1 MWLQLTEKDRK
12 DDVSGLKEEVV
23 RLVAAGSHQSSIMTV
38 HHALFFFFLLSL
50 QVRNC
55 RSAEVLRKIYG
66 AAGEDIRA
74 QCGLYLSGSWKI
86 FCRENCEGGN
96 ILIRTKESKAQ
107 SGRYSTECVTGAPSG
122 WFILYVSISGL
133 TQSDSGRYR
142 CGLGDSLSSASYQD
156 FRLVLVDAV
165 LDGNKDPHVYKEAGS
180 SLTVACSFGSSGRTK
195 SFSRGEP
202 GEEEVLVKTDGV
214 RGEGGRYS
222 LEYDE
227 QPSGGVLLVTI
238 TQLTQSDSGRYRCK
252 MDRTVLPDLYRDFH
266 VTFRAVDPSVST
278 PPPRTSISSSSG
290 SYTPS
295 VSSET
300 TDLSVL
306 TQWSTTTSQD
316 AANRGSAEV
325 LRFVALTLVIIIIL
339 LSVALLVCC
348 RKRSE
353 KHHTAL
359 LVQTENATESYRIKE
374 DVREED
380 QQWRSADVEI
390 YVAYRETT
398 TTKPTEAETSQSCSS
413 ATATTSQHQAE
424 DDWNKVIY
432 AEVKFSNK
440 KTASAPRSSCGTMT
454 DVIYAEPQVAKT
466 SHDEPLHSNAA

>member
-1 MWLQLTEKDRK
+1 MIFCKQNCEEQGNVLIETRKTTDRK
-12 DDVSGLKEEVV
+12 
-23 RLVAAGSHQSSIMTV
+23 
-38 HHALFFFFLLSL
+38 
-50 QVRNC
+50 
-55 RSAEVLRKIYG
+55 
-66 AAGEDIRA
+66 
-74 QCGLYLSGSWKI
+74 
-86 FCRENCEGGN
+86 
-96 ILIRTKESKAQ
+96 
-107 SGRYSTECVTGAPSG
+107 GRYSITSVKGQNEPY
-122 WFILYVSISGL
+122 FYVSISSL
-133 TQSDSGRYR
+133 TQSDSGRYQ
-142 CGLGDSLSSASYQD
+142 CGLRISSSRFSYKD
-156 FRLVLVDAV
+156 FILVVAEAL
-165 LDGNKDPHVYKEAGS
+165 LDGNKDHHFSKEAAGS
-180 SLTVACSFGSSGRTK
+180 SLTVACFFGSSGRTK
-195 SFSRGEP
+195 SFCRGGP
-202 GEEEVLVKTDGV
+202 GEEEVLVQTGGV
-214 RGEGGRYS
+214 KAEKGRYS

-252 MDRTVLPDLYRDFH
+252 LDRTGSPSLYRDFSIS
-266 VTFRAVDPSVST
+266 VTNVDPSVST

-306 TQWSTTTSQD
+306 TQWSTTTSED

-359 LVQTENATESYRIKE
+359 PVQTENTTESYRIKE
-374 DVREED
+374 DAREED

-398 TTKPTEAETSQSCSS
+398 TTKPTEAETNQSCSS
-413 ATATTSQHQAE
+413 ATATTSQHQTE

-432 AEVKFSNK
+432 AEVKFSNR
-440 KTASAPRSSCGTMT
+440 KTASAPRSSCATMT
-454 DVIYAEPQVAKT
+454 DVIYAEPRVAKT

>member
-1 MWLQLTEKDRK
+1 MNVLQ
-12 DDVSGLKEEVV
+12 SF
-23 RLVAAGSHQSSIMTV
+23 I
-38 HHALFFFFLLSL
+38 FFLLSL
-50 QVRNC
+50 QVRGS
-55 RSAEVLRKIYG
+55 RAVQALTQYG
-66 AAGEDIRA
+66 VSGGNFSF
-74 QCGLYLSGSWKI
+74 QCPFLSSGTLKI
-86 FCRENCEGGN
+86 FCRENCEGEN
-96 ILIRTKESKAQ
+96 LLVRTSEKTAQ
-107 SGRYSTECVTGAPSG
+107 NGRYRTEYVREASRTYSVVS
-122 WFILYVSISGL
+122 VSISGL
-133 TQSDSGRYR
+133 NRSDSGRYR
-142 CGLGDSLSSASYQD
+142 CGLGDSSSSASYWD
-156 FRLVLVDAV
+156 FRLVVVD
-165 LDGNKDPHVYKEAGS
+165 
-180 SLTVACSFGSSGRTK
+180 
-195 SFSRGEP
+195 
-202 GEEEVLVKTDGV
+202 
-214 RGEGGRYS
+214 
-222 LEYDE
+222 
-227 QPSGGVLLVTI
+227 
-238 TQLTQSDSGRYRCK
+238 
-252 MDRTVLPDLYRDFH
+252 
-266 VTFRAVDPSVST
+266 VDPSVST

>member
-156 FRLVLVDAV
+156 FRLVLVDAL
-165 LDGNKDPHVYKEAGS
+165 LDGNKDHHVYKEAGS
-180 SLTVACSFGSSGRTK
+180 SLTVACSFKYTGRK
-195 SFSRGEP
+195 RLFLRGGP
-202 GEEEVLVKTDGV
+202 GEEEVLVRTDGE
-214 RGEGGRYS
+214 RGERGRYT
-222 LEYDE
+222 LEYDGR
-227 QPSGGVLLVTI
+227 PSGGVLLVTI
-238 TQLTQSDSGRYRCK
+238 TQLTQSDSGRYRCT
-252 MDRTVLPDLYRDFH
+252 MDRTFLPDLYRDFSIS
-266 VTFRAVDPSVST
+266 VTNAADPSTST
-278 PPPRTSISSSSG
+278 PTTTEGLSSSSG
-290 SYTPS
+290 SVTNLSREILTSSDSPS
-295 VSSET
+295 RHNV
-300 TDLSVL
+300 LLMVL
-306 TQWSTTTSQD
+306 T
-316 AANRGSAEV
+316 
-325 LRFVALTLVIIIIL
+325 LTISINL
-339 LSVALLVCC
+339 LYVALLVFC
-348 RKRSE
+348 RKTRGKAQTAPDAQMEQTSE
-353 KHHTAL
+353 
-359 LVQTENATESYRIKE
+359 TEAGTIYENLS
-374 DVREED
+374 EEV
-380 QQWRSADVEI
+380 WRCADVAIHSGLGEDPNTRATGADRDDDSSSLLSSPLEEQRRSSDGPNMETI
-390 YVAYRETT
+390 IMVAAH
-398 TTKPTEAETSQSCSS
+398 AESPG
-413 ATATTSQHQAE
+413 
-424 DDWNKVIY
+424 
-432 AEVKFSNK
+432 
-440 KTASAPRSSCGTMT
+440 SAP
-454 DVIYAEPQVAKT
+454 
-466 SHDEPLHSNAA
+466 SNQNHIPSTVSQPT

>member
-1 MWLQLTEKDRK
+1 MN
-12 DDVSGLKEEVV
+12 
-23 RLVAAGSHQSSIMTV
+23 I
-38 HHALFFFFLLSL
+38 HHSLFCFFIVSL

-55 RSAEVLRKIYG
+55 GSATALKNMYG
-66 AAGEDIRA
+66 AAGEDVSFH
-74 QCGLYLSGSWKI
+74 CGLYSSESWKI

-107 SGRYSTECVTGAPSG
+107 SGRYSTECVTGVTSG
-122 WFILYVSISGL
+122 WFALYVSISGL

-142 CGLGDSLSSASYQD
+142 CGVGKSLSSASYQD
-156 FRLVLVDAV
+156 FRLVLVD
-165 LDGNKDPHVYKEAGS
+165 
-180 SLTVACSFGSSGRTK
+180 
-195 SFSRGEP
+195 
-202 GEEEVLVKTDGV
+202 
-214 RGEGGRYS
+214 
-222 LEYDE
+222 
-227 QPSGGVLLVTI
+227 
-238 TQLTQSDSGRYRCK
+238 
-252 MDRTVLPDLYRDFH
+252 
-266 VTFRAVDPSVST
+266 VDPSVST